1 MSETSNVVAFGK
13 IPPKSFKVRHKGLH
27 GVVTFDVDTKKWHW
41 KVTMQIPMIQ
51 QGEEESQ
58 EKATLALKRVLD
70 TAATAGKNVRTTD

>member
-1 MSETSNVVAFGK
+1 VIKFGS
-13 IPPKSFKVRHKGLH
+13 IPPKTFKVRHKGLH

-41 KVTMQIPMIQ
+41 KVTMQIPMVQ

>member
-1 MSETSNVVAFGK
+1 MSEVSNVVKFGT

-27 GVVTFDVDTKKWHW
+27 GTVTFDTTTKKWHW
-41 KVTMQIPMIQ
+41 KVTMQIPMSQ
-51 QGEEESQ
+51 EGDEESQ